1 MNFLEAVGRRWQ
13 YPSFLATFFHAVT
26 FYFAFEATDLF
37 RQDGTALKG
46 WKWDSD
52 LDKFVRTEAD
62 TCRYIM
68 HVGQGLWRHA
78 VHSPCLCALFVAVE
92 L

>member
-1 MNFLEAVGRRWQ
+1 MATPLWARLCEFLGSCWQ
-13 YPSFLATFFHAVT
+13 LAISYTSFLATFLRFVT

-68 HVGQGLWRHA
+68 HVG
-78 VHSPCLCALFVAVE
+78 
-92 L
+92 